1 MFYFIPKSVRF
12 FTRLDLPRTIH
23 NMKYEYRG
31 KAIVYAFRCT
41 ITNMVYV
48 GSTLAP
54 GRRIDNHLVTGLYSN
69 FNLQGAIQLHG
80 IKNFTA
86 YILSSTLKGGY
97 LVLYCIVLYIQGIP
111 THLWGGE
118 RVVVFPAGLTHKE
131 QRIYLR
137 GVEQSHID
145 LFPSIQLYNEINS
158 SNVS

>member
-48 GSTLAP
+48 GSTFAP
-54 GRRIDNHLVTGLYSN
+54 GRRFDNHLVTGLYSN

-86 YILSSTLKGGY
+86 YIL
-97 LVLYCIVLYIQGIP
+97 
-111 THLWGGE
+111 E
-118 RVVVFPAGLTHKE
+118 VVVFPAGLTHKE

-145 LFPSIQLYNEINS
+145 RFPSIQLYNEINS
-158 SNVS
+158 SNIS